1 MSEAQRASRRTVD
14 VFQQVEAQR
23 AQLFRLATWIAWGGN
38 AALMIT
44 FAVAGALEPTFPW
57 IPLTLVSAFSILL
70 TYVSRVLQDR
80 GYLQWAITSFII
92 VLNLAIVLDVYFLGG
107 VTGPF
112 SMWLLA
118 LVVLAGLISG
128 YQAVLWTAIGQ
139 SLVVVLLIFLE
150 IAGLRPPSPLAGVVK
165 WLVHG
170 STTLVLLGAVTLLV
184 AQFIRQNERSLTLA
198 QKRGEE
204 LAEETARAE
213 EAARAERRVREREE
227 RTAFQLR
234 QAVQQYTAF
243 LERVIEGDY
252 SARLA
257 LDETSAEAEEDV
269 SEQLRVLG
277 EYLNT
282 TVESLVGAL
291 RDLQVIQKRY
301 VRGAWADY
309 VTTAAHR
316 GFRYSE
322 EDADIEPDDE
332 AWLPAMA
339 QAVEHQDVTAEGDE
353 LAFPITLRGEVIGAV
368 GARRDGGDWSEGD
381 RALAAAI
388 SDQLAQTIESLRLL
402 DETQRRAAR
411 EQLVGEI
418 TGRVRESL
426 DVDAVLQNAVR
437 EMRAALDLAEAE
449 VRIMPSAVGDSTASP
464 EEADQ
469 S

>member
-1 MSEAQRASRRTVD
+1 
-14 VFQQVEAQR
+14 
-23 AQLFRLATWIAWGGN
+23 
-38 AALMIT
+38 MIT
-44 FAVAGALEPTFPW
+44 FALAGALDPTFPW
-57 IPLTLVSAFSILL
+57 IPLTLVAAVVIPLI
-70 TYVSRVLQDR
+70 YISRVWQDR
-80 GYLQWAITSFII
+80 GYLQRAITSFIV
-92 VLNLAIVLDVYFLGG
+92 VLNLNIVWNIYFLGG

-112 SMWLLA
+112 TMWLLA

-139 SLVVVLLIFLE
+139 ALVVVLLIFLE
-150 IAGLRPPSPLAGVVK
+150 IGGLRPSMPLAGVVK

-170 STTLVLLGAVTLLV
+170 TTTLVLLGAVALLV
-184 AQFIRQNERSLTLA
+184 AQFIRQNKRSLTLA
-198 QKRGEE
+198 QERGEE

-227 RTAFQLR
+227 RTARQLR
-234 QAVQQYTAF
+234 QAVRDYTAF

-257 LDETSAEAEEDV
+257 LDETSAEAEGEV

-277 EYLNT
+277 EHLNT

-291 RDLQVIQKRY
+291 RDLQVVQRRY
-301 VRGAWADY
+301 VRGTWADY
-309 VTTAAHR
+309 VTTAAHQ

-322 EDADIEPDDE
+322 EGAGIEPDDE
-332 AWLPAMA
+332 AWLPSMA
-339 QAVEHQDVTAEGDE
+339 QAVEHNDVTADGEE
-353 LAFPITLRGEVIGAV
+353 LAFPITLRGEVIGAI
-368 GARRDGGDWSEGD
+368 GARRESGAWSEGD
-381 RALAAAI
+381 LALAAAI
-388 SDQLAQTIESLRLL
+388 GDQLAQTIESLRLL

-437 EMRAALDLAEAE
+437 EMRAALDLEEAE
-449 VRIMPSAVGDSTASP
+449 VRIMPSSMRDSTGSP
-464 EEADQ
+464 QEVDSTGSPLEADE